1 VGRCWAGRWPGVCR
15 EEGFVVIQ
23 PYLISPSVWLL
34 LPHTTLCEMSPVLVF
49 ALHGVFLVLVFALHA
64 L

>member
-1 VGRCWAGRWPGVCR
+1 MCR

-34 LPHTTLCEMSPVLVF
+34 LPHTTLREMSPVLVF